1 MKRIVIIMAVLT
13 IACSHVAMT
22 QVTSKENQLSKLLSG
37 YYSIKDALVS
47 GNTSSASVNA
57 EAFTKIANTIDY
69 KIISEGNISSLV
81 QDAEMIAANNDIKKQ
96 RAVFANFSKNMATVA
111 KAVKLSDQAVYLQYC
126 PMKKASW
133 LSNEKTIKNPYFG
146 SAMLSCGEL
155 TDTY

>member
-13 IACSHVAMT
+13 IACSHVGMT

-81 QDAEMIAANNDIKKQ
+81 QDAEIIAANNDIKKQ

-111 KAVKLSDQAVYLQYC
+111 KAIKLSDQAVYLQYC